1 MELTLSSHRV
11 LETVTTAVSG
21 DIDLS
26 NADELERHL
35 AEQLAG
41 DAGTV
46 DLDLTDVLFID
57 SAGINILVTARR
69 RADEMGKTLRV
80 TGASGLV
87 RELLEMTGVWQYLSD
102 TAR

>member
-1 MELTLSSHRV
+1 MELTLSTHRG

-26 NADELERHL
+26 NADDLEQHL
-35 AEQLAG
+35 AENIAS
-41 DAGTV
+41 DAGAV
-46 DLDLTDVLFID
+46 ALDLTEVLFID
-57 SAGINILVTARR
+57 SAGINTLVTARR
-69 RADEMGKTLRV
+69 RADELGKTFRV

-87 RELLEMTGVWQYLSD
+87 RELLEMTGVWQYLTS

>member
-1 MELTLSSHRV
+1 MELTLSSHRE

-26 NADELERHL
+26 NADDLERHL
-35 AEQLAG
+35 TDLIGGNVVA
-41 DAGTV
+41 V

-69 RADEMGKTLRV
+69 RADELGKTLRV